1 METTYSPSINII
13 RDSDKTLN
21 YLVTPN
27 AEKIANQIAND
38 FAKGFHSFN
47 MIGSYGTGKSSFLW
61 AFEQTLEGRNK
72 YFDIGFIEKFGKVR
86 FLNFIGEFQSII
98 NSFSEQ
104 LNVKNNLAGNQ
115 EILDAIYQEYE
126 KVGIK
131 DGLLVIVIDELGK
144 YLEFA
149 ASHQPEKELY
159 FIQQLAEFADDKNRN
174 ILFLSTVH
182 QSFEGYSNILTE
194 AQKKEWLKVKGRLK
208 EITFN
213 EPVEQ
218 LLLLAAEHLNSD
230 NSNKNLNNKSENL
243 IKLNKKSY
251 AFSFSNDFINKIDG
265 KLFPLEIFSASALAI
280 ALQKYGQNER
290 SLFTFLHSADHFSIN
305 NWVQNGNSLYALS
318 NVYDYLNYNFF
329 SFLNSKNNPHYA
341 NWAGI
346 RSALERAETSLNK
359 DFSRAQLMI
368 KTIGLLNLFGSKG
381 AKIDQ
386 GFLEQYC
393 KIVYG
398 ISDTVYLVSELVKF
412 KIISFAQYN
421 QSYKLAEGMD
431 LDIEAALIQAE
442 QKSDRIFDV
451 VGKLNEY
458 FNFPFITAKHITYS
472 KGTPRNFEFLLS
484 EEPQTVIPEGSI
496 DGYINLVFNEQ
507 LTKNDFGNFSANTEE
522 AIVYG
527 IYKNTKRIKNLLF
540 EIEKL
545 EIVVQENQEDKVAI
559 KELNEILK
567 HQENLLNHYV
577 LSNLFSNKIDWYFQ
591 GKKRTIPNKKSFNRF
606 LSEVC
611 ETVYSSTPVYKN
623 ELLNKNKIYG
633 SISSARKNLFKAI
646 VENWDKHDLGFN
658 EHKFPAEKT
667 IYFSLLKEN
676 DIHRPSNNGYELG
689 KPKESSSFIT
699 VWNECELFLEDAKIE
714 RKKITDLMQILKRKP
729 FKLKQGLIDFWIPIF
744 LFIKRGDYALY
755 DKGTYVPFINETKLY
770 EITRNPQYFELK
782 SFEISEIRLKI
793 FNKYRE
799 FLNLNDKAALTNSV
813 FIESIRP
820 FLTFYKS
827 LPDYSKK
834 TKRLSEEALSM
845 RKAIVNAK
853 DPERIFFEDFPNALK
868 LSLDQ
873 LEKSDEALSRF
884 ANTLNSTIEE
894 IKYAYSEL
902 LNRIEE
908 FLTREIINKEIRFPG
923 YKENLKR
930 RFSSIKEHQLL
941 QHQKVFIQ
949 RINSPL
955 NERDSWLASISQA
968 VINKPL
974 DQISDV
980 EEQILKDKLLLLVKE
995 LDNLR
1000 EIYLEKTND
1009 EDDLVK
1015 LELTTALEGLKTNL
1029 IQIPQTE
1036 EFDQL
1041 VKEIKD
1047 KLHLKENLSLAVL
1060 AKLLKEKLSNE

>member
-13 RDSDKTLN
+13 RDSDKTLK

-27 AEKIANQIAND
+27 AEKIAKQIAND
-38 FAKGFHSFN
+38 FVQGFHSFN

-61 AFEQTLEGRNK
+61 AFEQTLRGRNK
-72 YFDIGFIEKFGKVR
+72 YFDIGFIEKFKKIR

-104 LNVKNNLAGNQ
+104 LNVENNLAGNQ
-115 EILDAIYQEYE
+115 KILDAIYQEYE

-174 ILFLSTVH
+174 ILFISTVH
-182 QSFEGYSNILTE
+182 QSFEGYSNILVE

-208 EITFN
+208 EVTFN

-218 LLLLAAEHLNSD
+218 LLLLAAERLNSD
-230 NSNKNLNNKSENL
+230 VNQKDLNNKSETL
-243 IKLNKKSY
+243 IALNKKAY
-251 AFSFSNDFINKIDG
+251 AFSFSDDFIAKIDG

-290 SLFTFLHSADHFSIN
+290 SLFTFLQSADHYSIKD
-305 NWVQNGNSLYALS
+305 WIQNGNSFYTLH
-318 NVYDYLNYNFF
+318 NVYEYLHYNFF
-329 SFLNSKNNPHYA
+329 TFLNSKNNPHFA
-341 NWAGI
+341 NWSGI

-359 DFSRAQLMI
+359 DFSRVRLI
-368 KTIGLLNLFGSKG
+368 ITTIGLLNLFSSKG
-381 AKIDQ
+381 AKINEA
-386 GFLEQYC
+386 FLVQYC

-398 ISDTVYLVSELVKF
+398 IDDTIELISELVKY
-412 KIISFAQYN
+412 KIISFTRFN
-421 QSYKLAEGMD
+421 QSFKLVEGTD
-431 LDIEAALIQAE
+431 LDIEAALLYAE
-442 QKSDRIFDV
+442 QKTEKVLDI

-458 FNFPFITAKHITYS
+458 FDFPLITAKYITYS

-484 EEPQTVIPEGSI
+484 EKPQIKTPEGSI
-496 DGYINLVFNEQ
+496 DGYINLVFSEQ
-507 LTKNDFGNFSANTEE
+507 LAENDLKDFSNNIEE
-522 AIVYG
+522 AIIFGSYT
-527 IYKNTKRIKNLLF
+527 NTKQIKNLLF
-540 EIEKL
+540 EIEKT
-545 EIVVQENQEDKVAI
+545 EIVIQENQEDRVAI

-567 HQENLLNHYV
+567 HQEKLLNHYV

-591 GKKRTIPNKKSFNRF
+591 GEKRIIPNKKSFNRF
-606 LSEVC
+606 LSGVC
-611 ETVYSSTPVYKN
+611 ETVYSSTPIYKN
-623 ELLNKNKIYG
+623 ELLNKNKIFG

-646 VENWDKHDLGFN
+646 VENWDKQDLGF
-658 EHKFPAEKT
+658 EEYKFPAEKT

-676 DIHRPSNNGYELG
+676 NIHRPSKDGYELG
-689 KPKESSSFIT
+689 KPKEESSFIS
-699 VWNECELFLEDAKIE
+699 VWNECESFLEDAKIE
-714 RKKITDLMQILKRKP
+714 RKRIMDLIQILKQKP

-799 FLNLNDKAALTNSV
+799 FLNLNDKADLTNSV

-820 FLTFYKS
+820 FLTFYKN
-827 LPDYSKK
+827 LPDYAKN
-834 TKRLSEEALSM
+834 TKHLSEEALSL

-853 DPERIFFEDFPNALK
+853 DPEKIFFEDFPNALK

-873 LEKSDEALSRF
+873 LAKSEEALSGF
-884 ANTLNSTIEE
+884 AINLNSAIED
-894 IKYAYSEL
+894 IKYAYPEL
-902 LNRIEE
+902 LNRIEA
-908 FLTREIINKEIRFPG
+908 FVTREIINSDIRFPD
-923 YKENLKR
+923 YKENLKI

-941 QHQKVFIQ
+941 RHHKVFIQ

-955 NERDSWLASISQA
+955 NDRDSWLASISQA
-968 VINKPL
+968 VIGKPL
-974 DQISDV
+974 DQISDE
-980 EEQILKDKLLLLVKE
+980 EEQILKDKLVFLVKE

-1000 EIYLEKTND
+1000 DIYLENTND
-1009 EDDLVK
+1009 KNDLIK
-1015 LELTTALEGLKTNL
+1015 LEITTTVEGLKTNL
-1029 IQIPQTE
+1029 IQIPETK

-1047 KLHLKENLSLAVL
+1047 KLLLKEKLSIAVL
-1060 AKLLKEKLSNE
+1060 TKLLKEKLSDE